1 MFRAMARADA
11 LSALHP
17 IAAEQGG
24 LVSAAQVVLAGV
36 TRNQL
41 SDLAADGDL
50 RHLRRGVYGLGPAQT
65 DDELEDIASA
75 WLAIAGRR
83 LPGQRS
89 GAPDAVVSHASA
101 AQLLGIGTLV
111 PDMAELTQA
120 RQRSRRTDMVIH
132 PARLGSDDWAWCQI
146 GSGMHLPVTT
156 PARTIVDLLLAGEE
170 LGAVEHALHQ
180 AFADPAAARPELLAA
195 LSRRRKPG
203 AKQQAWAERT
213 LTDMTGG

>member
-1 MFRAMARADA
+1 LVRPAV
-11 LSALHP
+11 LSALAP

-50 RHLRRGVYGLGPAQT
+50 RRLRRGVYGLGPAAADT
-65 DDELEDIASA
+65 ELEAIASA

-83 LPGQRS
+83 LPWQRD
-89 GAPDAVVSHASA
+89 GEPDAVVSHASA
-101 AQLLGIGTLV
+101 AQLHGFGTTIADL
-111 PDMAELTQA
+111 PELTQA
-120 RQRSRRTDMVIH
+120 RQRSRRTDIVIH
-132 PARLGSDDWAWCQI
+132 PARLGPDDWAWRQI
-146 GSGMHLPVTT
+146 ESGMHLPVTT
-156 PARTIVDLLLAGEE
+156 PARTIVDLLLDGEPARE
-170 LGAVEHALHQ
+170 VERAVRR

-203 AKQQAWAERT
+203 AKQQAWGEET
-213 LTDMTGG
+213 LTGMTTG

>member
-1 MFRAMARADA
+1 LARADA
-11 LSALHP
+11 LSALAP

-50 RHLRRGVYGLGPAQT
+50 RHLRRGVYGLGPGAA
-65 DDELEDIASA
+65 DADLEDIAGA
-75 WLAIAGRR
+75 WLAIAGGS
-83 LPGQRS
+83 LPWQRG

-101 AQLLGIGTLV
+101 ARLHGFGTTIADL
-111 PDMAELTQA
+111 PELTQA
-120 RQRSRRTDMVIH
+120 RQRSRRTDIVIH

-146 GSGMHLPVTT
+146 GSGMRIPVTT
-156 PARTIVDLLLAGEE
+156 PARTIVDLLLAGEPV
-170 LGAVEHALHQ
+170 GAVERALRR

-203 AKQQAWAERT
+203 AKQQAWAEQT
-213 LTDMTGG
+213 LTGMTAA